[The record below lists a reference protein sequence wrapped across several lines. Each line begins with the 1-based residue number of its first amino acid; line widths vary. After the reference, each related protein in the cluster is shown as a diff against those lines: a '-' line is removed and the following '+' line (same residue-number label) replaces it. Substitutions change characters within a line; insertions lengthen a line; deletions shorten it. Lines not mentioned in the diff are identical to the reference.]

1 MEPDYRR
8 DRSILTLDA
17 FSDSSWGD
25 ERSTRRSTTSGMVF
39 ANGCLILS
47 ICRAQATI
55 ALSSCEAELYAANST
70 MVECIYLHQLAQF
83 LMGSVLD
90 VRQRLFLDSS
100 SAKFVVQRSGV
111 GKLKHVEIKH
121 MFLQQLLRQG
131 IFTIHKIPTR
141 VNPADLNT
149 KKLSVERRKLLS
161 NLCGLY
167 PICAQSDRDEEVLM
181 TRRIQRNMAHK
192 LVQAL
197 QVVSMSLLQ
206 GCSHNLSGKELRG
219 EQGLHDGYPGSGPV
233 QALFST
239 MSSWWSTSWSS
250 TTWWTSSSTRMLV
263 AAMAIGAMV
272 VLATLVGMVPR
283 RGRGAQRGGRRGVP
297 GRGGHREGEGYP
309 DRRGPGEE
317 EQADNRATGSRDVP
331 LVAEEED
338 RSTRRSRT
346 ASRGRGEAR
355 TETIAALH
363 RKVALMFATVVEGNY
378 VPRQPVT
385 LDGVKTTLKHL
396 LAASRTLDSGDFET
410 LREAFNCLDGPQEQR
425 AKRLLNDML
434 YAWERRHGRL
444 ELSAAGALCL
454 GATTLWIPGVEV
466 RGDGIRPR

>member
-1 MEPDYRR
+1 
-8 DRSILTLDA
+8 
-17 FSDSSWGD
+17 
-25 ERSTRRSTTSGMVF
+25 MVF

-83 LMGSVLD
+83 LMGSDLD

-111 GKLKHVEIKH
+111 GKLKNVEIKH

-206 GCSHNLSGKELRG
+206 GCSHNLSGKELHGQQGLRG
-219 EQGLHDGYPGSGPV
+219 EVRLGSGPV
-233 QALFST
+233 QALCST
-239 MSSWWSTSWSS
+239 MSSWWTTSWSS
-250 TTWWTSSSTRMLV
+250 TTWWTMSSTRMLV
-263 AAMAIGAMV
+263 AAMAIGVMV
-272 VLATLVGMVPR
+272 VLAILVSMVPR
-283 RGRGAQRGGRRGVP
+283 RGRGAQRGGRRGGP
-297 GRGGHREGEGYP
+297 ERREGEGYS
-309 DRRGPGEE
+309 DRRAPAEE
-317 EQADNRATGSRDVP
+317 DQAENRAAGPRDQP
-331 LVAEEED
+331 PEAEGEHGT
-338 RSTRRSRT
+338 SRRSRT
-346 ASRGRGEAR
+346 TSREMNQG
-355 TETIAALH
+355 
-363 RKVALMFATVVEGNY
+363 
-378 VPRQPVT
+378 
-385 LDGVKTTLKHL
+385 
-396 LAASRTLDSGDFET
+396 
-410 LREAFNCLDGPQEQR
+410 LR
-425 AKRLLNDML
+425 
-434 YAWERRHGRL
+434 
-444 ELSAAGALCL
+444 
-454 GATTLWIPGVEV
+454 
-466 RGDGIRPR
+466 

>member
-1 MEPDYRR
+1 MKALAALKHLASYLEGSSDLGILLRRCDAYDSTCDRWSEEAIVEPDYRR
-8 DRSILTLDA
+8 DRSILTLDV

-70 MVECIYLHQLAQF
+70 MAECIYLHQLAQF
-83 LMGSVLD
+83 LMGSDLD

-149 KKLSVERRKLLS
+149 KKPSVERRKLLS

-206 GCSHNLSGKELRG
+206 GCSPNLSCKELRG
-219 EQGLHDGYPGSGPV
+219 EQGLRGGIRPGSGPV
-233 QALFST
+233 QALCST
-239 MSSWWSTSWSS
+239 MSSWWSTSWSSTTSWTS

-263 AAMAIGAMV
+263 AAMAFGAMV

-297 GRGGHREGEGYP
+297 ERGGHREGEGYSQRFLC
-309 DRRGPGEE
+309 DVERGI
-317 EQADNRATGSRDVP
+317 Q
-331 LVAEEED
+331 
-338 RSTRRSRT
+338 
-346 ASRGRGEAR
+346 
-355 TETIAALH
+355 
-363 RKVALMFATVVEGNY
+363 
-378 VPRQPVT
+378 
-385 LDGVKTTLKHL
+385 
-396 LAASRTLDSGDFET
+396 
-410 LREAFNCLDGPQEQR
+410 
-425 AKRLLNDML
+425 
-434 YAWERRHGRL
+434 
-444 ELSAAGALCL
+444 LS
-454 GATTLWIPGVEV
+454 
-466 RGDGIRPR
+466 